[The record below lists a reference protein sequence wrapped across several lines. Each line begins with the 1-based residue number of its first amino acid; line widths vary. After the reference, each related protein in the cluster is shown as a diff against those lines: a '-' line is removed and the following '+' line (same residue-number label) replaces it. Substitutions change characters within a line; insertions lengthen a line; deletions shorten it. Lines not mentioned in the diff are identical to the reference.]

1 MANIVMLAGR
11 HSKES
16 DGGLHGERHDAAA
29 LDLEGRRMALATILL
44 FGEIGR
50 AEQ

>member
-11 HSKES
+11 QGKES

-29 LDLEGRRMALATILL
+29 LDLEGRRMALATLTAIS
-44 FGEIGR
+44 
-50 AEQ
+50 

>member
-11 HSKES
+11 QSKES

-29 LDLEGRRMALATILL
+29 LDLEGRRMALRRSQQ
-44 FGEIGR
+44 FPEK
-50 AEQ
+50 